1 MSGATVTQVR
11 DDIYLIDVIL
21 RARKEDRTSIEQ
33 IRNLDVQLPN
43 GSSVPLSVLA
53 DVTYTQ
59 DYPLIWRRDRQPT
72 VTVQAQAVSGKMP
85 ETVALGLMGKMEELE
100 KTMPPGYGITIGG
113 PVEESNKSTASVVA
127 VLPMMCLLMLTVLMI
142 QLQNFVHLGLVICVA
157 PFGLIGVVLALGLTG
172 NPIGFVALVGI
183 VALVGMIIRNS
194 VILVHQIGV
203 EKKPG
208 VSDWDA
214 LMAAAT
220 IRFRPIMLTAVA
232 AILGMLPIA
241 PTVFWGPM
249 ANSIMGGLAVA
260 TALTLLFLPALY
272 VLIYRLKD
280 PGPRPAPA
288 GEAATPQDSGSGDS
302 GNRESVPDDKPDADR
317 TPERTEAPEAE
328 QGEEKRA
335 SRTT

>member
-1 MSGATVTQVR
+1 
-11 DDIYLIDVIL
+11 
-21 RARKEDRTSIEQ
+21 
-33 IRNLDVQLPN
+33 
-43 GSSVPLSVLA
+43 
-53 DVTYTQ
+53 
-59 DYPLIWRRDRQPT
+59 
-72 VTVQAQAVSGKMP
+72 
-85 ETVALGLMGKMEELE
+85 
-100 KTMPPGYGITIGG
+100 MPPGYGITIGG

-142 QLQNFVHLGLVICVA
+142 QLQTFVPLGLVICVA

-288 GEAATPQDSGSGDS
+288 GEAAAPQDSGSGDS

>member
-1 MSGATVTQVR
+1 
-11 DDIYLIDVIL
+11 
-21 RARKEDRTSIEQ
+21 
-33 IRNLDVQLPN
+33 
-43 GSSVPLSVLA
+43 
-53 DVTYTQ
+53 
-59 DYPLIWRRDRQPT
+59 
-72 VTVQAQAVSGKMP
+72 MP

-232 AILGMLPIA
+232 
-241 PTVFWGPM
+241 
-249 ANSIMGGLAVA
+249 

-288 GEAATPQDSGSGDS
+288 REAAAPQASGSGDS

>member
-1 MSGATVTQVR
+1 
-11 DDIYLIDVIL
+11 
-21 RARKEDRTSIEQ
+21 
-33 IRNLDVQLPN
+33 
-43 GSSVPLSVLA
+43 
-53 DVTYTQ
+53 
-59 DYPLIWRRDRQPT
+59 
-72 VTVQAQAVSGKMP
+72 
-85 ETVALGLMGKMEELE
+85 
-100 KTMPPGYGITIGG
+100 
-113 PVEESNKSTASVVA
+113 
-127 VLPMMCLLMLTVLMI
+127 
-142 QLQNFVHLGLVICVA
+142 
-157 PFGLIGVVLALGLTG
+157 
-172 NPIGFVALVGI
+172 
-183 VALVGMIIRNS
+183 MIIRNS